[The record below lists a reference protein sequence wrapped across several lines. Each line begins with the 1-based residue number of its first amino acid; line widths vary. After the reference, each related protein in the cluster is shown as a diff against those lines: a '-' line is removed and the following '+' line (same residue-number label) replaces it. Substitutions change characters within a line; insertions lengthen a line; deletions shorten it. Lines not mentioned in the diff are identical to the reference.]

1 MSAVKRLVEDI
12 MELWEEGKTVA
23 EIAESLRLDIEMVEY
38 VVEEYS
44 NFFE

>member
-12 MELWEEGKTVA
+12 MELWESGKPIA
-23 EIAESLRLDIEMVEY
+23 EIAERLRLEVEMVEY

-44 NFFE
+44 NFFD

>member
-12 MELWEEGKTVA
+12 MELFEQGMPIAV
-23 EIAESLRLDIEMVEY
+23 IAERLRLDIEMVEY

-44 NFFE
+44 NFFD